1 MTTNAPTY
9 FATRLAGGGVFDSK
23 EARAEFLKRAGPGK
37 GSPVGNTKNFTTR
50 EEATAYSQSE
60 RVVMW
65 PRGEEENRCNQL
77 RERVDLL
84 EKVCESIVSLRLEVD
99 ESQASYEAAKAVIR
113 EHARTEASQGEEI
126 ARLYESL
133 CLQQAKTSAA
143 EGLCRAVRAQEEASQ
158 ERTQTLEAWLRAS
171 LDVLYAHTDEA
182 PELLTAAHLTSQ
194 GKADLAASDIVS
206 ELGDPVPLSQT
217 WWAGISVSACVFLIL
232 IGLCCA
238 GFGVHVG
245 GRTMLPQLESP
256 QTGLC
261 LGGECIWIAI
271 TPIITFWQPYFAMIG
286 APVVLSLVMVVA
298 LCSMTLAVNGS

>member
-1 MTTNAPTY
+1 MPTNVHSTY

-23 EARAEFLKRAGPGK
+23 EARAEFLKRAGPSK

-65 PRGEEENRCNQL
+65 PRGEEERRCKVLQ
-77 RERVDLL
+77 ERVDLL
-84 EKVCESIVSLRLEVD
+84 EEGIQSLRLEAD

-171 LDVLYAHTDEA
+171 LDVLYAHTDEP

-238 GFGVHVG
+238 GFSVHVG

-261 LGGECIWIAI
+261 LGGECLRNTIKAY
-271 TPIITFWQPYFAMIG
+271 TGF
-286 APVVLSLVMVVA
+286 
-298 LCSMTLAVNGS
+298 

>member
-1 MTTNAPTY
+1 MPTNVHSTY
-9 FATRLAGGGVFDSK
+9 FATRLAGGGVFESK
-23 EARAEFLKRAGPGK
+23 GGRAEFLKRAGPSK

-65 PRGEEENRCNQL
+65 PRGEEERRCKVLQ
-77 RERVDLL
+77 ERVDLL
-84 EKVCESIVSLRLEVD
+84 EEGIQSLRLEAD

-206 ELGDPVPLSQT
+206 ELGDPVPLSQDSQGRHLRLRVGNPDPHR
-217 WWAGISVSACVFLIL
+217 AVLCGIRCTCRREDDASSTGEPADGSLP
-232 IGLCCA
+232 
-238 GFGVHVG
+238 G
-245 GRTMLPQLESP
+245 GRVPPEHDKSVHGLLA
-256 QTGLC
+256 QTAFMTGHRL
-261 LGGECIWIAI
+261 
-271 TPIITFWQPYFAMIG
+271 
-286 APVVLSLVMVVA
+286 LSL
-298 LCSMTLAVNGS
+298 LAQSQCKNMISK